1 MLKNIKYF
9 VEQSWLLIVASFFF
23 GLLLAVTNAAWQPKI
38 IQNEIDKFNRLA
50 GALLKEAASF
60 ETTAEAVEVDIGKGR
75 KTKTDIKKGVS
86 ADGDCVGW
94 AFVCEG
100 SGFADKIKLV
110 LTVDAAFEKLAGFG
124 VLASNETPGFGD
136 KIKNDYFRSQFQG
149 APAAQLILSKIGD
162 DKKID
167 SQIVA
172 ITGATVS
179 SEAVVEI
186 LNNYIR
192 QIRAHLQTEGLLN
205 NGE

>member
-9 VEQSWLLIVASFFF
+9 AEQSWLLIVASFFF
-23 GLLLAVTNAAWQPKI
+23 GLLLAVTNAAWHDKI
-38 IQNEIDKFNRLA
+38 MQNEIDKFNNLA
-50 GALLKEAASF
+50 KEMF
-60 ETTAEAVEVDIGKGR
+60 TDQVRFGAVEEKFEVDVGRGKM
-75 KTKTDIKKGVS
+75 KEVEVKKV
-86 ADGDCVGW
+86 CVEDKCLGW

-100 SGFADKIKLV
+100 SGFADKIRLV
-110 LTVDAAFEKLAGFG
+110 VAVDANFEKLKGYG
-124 VLASNETPGFGD
+124 VLSSNETPGFGD
-136 KIKNDYFRSQFQG
+136 KIKNDFFRSQFQG
-149 APAAQLILSKIGD
+149 APAVQLILSKIGD

-167 SQIVA
+167 NEIVA

>member
-9 VEQSWLLIVASFFF
+9 VEQSWLLVVASFVF
-23 GLLLAVTNAAWQPKI
+23 GLLLAVTNAAWHDRI
-38 IQNEIDKFNRLA
+38 MQNENDKFNNLA
-50 GALLKEAASF
+50 KGMFTDQARF
-60 ETTAEAVEVDIGKGR
+60 GAVEEKFEVDVGRGKM
-75 KTKTDIKKGVS
+75 KEVEVKKVCVE
-86 ADGDCVGW
+86 DKCVGW

-136 KIKNDYFRSQFQG
+136 KIKNDFFRNQFRG
-149 APAAQLILSKIGD
+149 APAAQLDLTKIGD

-167 SQIVA
+167 GEIVA

>member
-1 MLKNIKYF
+1 M
-9 VEQSWLLIVASFFF
+9 SSFFF
-23 GLLLAVTNAAWQPKI
+23 GLLLAVTNAAWRPMI
-38 IQNEIDKFNRLA
+38 DQNEINKFNRLA
-50 GALLKEAASF
+50 GDLLRDADDFK
-60 ETTAEAVEVDIGKGR
+60 TAVEGVEVDTGRGR
-75 KTKTDIKKGVS
+75 KITTDIKKGIS
-86 ADGDCVGW
+86 KDGSCVGW

-167 SQIVA
+167 GEIVA

-179 SEAVVEI
+179 SESVVEI
-186 LNNYIR
+186 LNNYIK

>member
-9 VEQSWLLIVASFFF
+9 VEQSWLLIVASFVF
-23 GLLLAVTNAAWQPKI
+23 GLLLAVTNAAWRPMI
-38 IQNEIDKFNRLA
+38 IQNEINKFNDLA
-50 GALLKEAASF
+50 GALLTEAASF
-60 ETTAEAVEVDIGKGR
+60 ETTAEGVEVDIGKSR

-86 ADGDCVGW
+86 ADGECVGW

-149 APAAQLILSKIGD
+149 APAAQLELTKIGD

-167 SQIVA
+167 NQIVA